1 MEREEYGG
9 GGRIFKKSV
18 CVKKGE
24 INTHTTPTLIWIGA
38 IPPHLHGK
46 GVASPINIHL
56 KLRRLLIVW
65 KPATIYGT
73 EGK

>member
-38 IPPHLHGK
+38 IPPTYMERE
-46 GVASPINIHL
+46 SPVQ
-56 KLRRLLIVW
+56 LIF
-65 KPATIYGT
+65 T
-73 EGK
+73 